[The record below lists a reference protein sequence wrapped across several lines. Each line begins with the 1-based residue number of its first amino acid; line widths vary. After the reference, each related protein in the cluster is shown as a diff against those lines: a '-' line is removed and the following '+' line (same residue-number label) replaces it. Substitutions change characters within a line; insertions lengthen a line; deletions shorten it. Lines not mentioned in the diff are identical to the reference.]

1 MKKLLL
7 IYLAL
12 NIQFLMGQDYDFG
25 KVSKEE
31 LSEKFNS
38 TDSSATASYLYKYR
52 KSFFEYIQNDGFQLV
67 TEIHERVKIY
77 NKDGFDYATKKIN
90 LFKDGGDSEKI
101 SDLKAFTFN
110 LVNDKIEESKL
121 KSDGEFDIELSKF
134 YDQKSFT
141 MPNVKEGSII
151 EYKYKVRSP
160 FIAVVD
166 EFKFQHDI
174 PVKKLLAIFDVPEY
188 FNYNVNVKGFLS
200 VVPKIENSTQDIT
213 FNTKTRS
220 GGFNYT
226 SSQTTF
232 NTSKISYIKNRSL
245 YEMTDVPAL
254 KSEPYVNNIDNY
266 RSSVKFELS
275 YTKFPNAMIKY
286 YSTTWEDVVKTIY
299 ESSNFGSELNKTGY
313 FEKDLEA
320 LLVDISDPLE
330 KISKIFSFV
339 KSQVKWNGYYGKY
352 TDNGVRQ
359 AYNERSGNVAEVNLM
374 LTAMLRSIG
383 LNANPV
389 LVSTRDNGIPVF
401 PTRDGYNYVIA
412 GVEVHSEIVLLDAT
426 SFYSTLNI
434 LPLRVL
440 NWEGRMIKKDGSS
453 VLVNL
458 YPKNAALESVYLN
471 VELFD
476 EGDMSGELR
485 NVKTG
490 HDGMYYRTEYN
501 GGNEDEFIE
510 KLENK
515 YGGMEISDFE
525 LTNSKDLTQPIR
537 ESFKFIQDSQ
547 VEIIGD
553 RMYFSPLFFLSTK
566 ENPFKLEKRE
576 FPVDFGY
583 PSENKYRIGITIPE
597 GYVIETL
604 PESAFLRLPDDL
616 GSFMFN
622 ITTTANQIQLVVNS
636 KIEESII
643 SPVYYETLKE
653 YFKLMI
659 AKTNEKIVLTKNLK

>member
-1 MKKLLL
+1 
-7 IYLAL
+7 
-12 NIQFLMGQDYDFG
+12 
-25 KVSKEE
+25 
-31 LSEKFNS
+31 
-38 TDSSATASYLYKYR
+38 
-52 KSFFEYIQNDGFQLV
+52 
-67 TEIHERVKIY
+67 
-77 NKDGFDYATKKIN
+77 
-90 LFKDGGDSEKI
+90 
-101 SDLKAFTFN
+101 
-110 LVNDKIEESKL
+110 
-121 KSDGEFDIELSKF
+121 
-134 YDQKSFT
+134 
-141 MPNVKEGSII
+141 
-151 EYKYKVRSP
+151 
-160 FIAVVD
+160 
-166 EFKFQHDI
+166 
-174 PVKKLLAIFDVPEY
+174 
-188 FNYNVNVKGFLS
+188 
-200 VVPKIENSTQDIT
+200 
-213 FNTKTRS
+213 
-220 GGFNYT
+220 
-226 SSQTTF
+226 
-232 NTSKISYIKNRSL
+232 
-245 YEMTDVPAL
+245 MTDVPAL

>member
-90 LFKDGGDSEKI
+90 LFKDGGNSEKI
-101 SDLKAFTFN
+101 SELKAFTFN

-188 FNYNVNVKGFLS
+188 FNYNVNVKGFLP

-213 FNTKTRS
+213 FNNKTRS

-266 RSSVKFELS
+266 RSSVKYELS

-359 AYNERSGNVAEVNLM
+359 AYKEHSGNVAEVNLM

-515 YGGMEISDFE
+515 HGGMEISDFE
-525 LTNSKDLTQPIR
+525 VTNSKDLTQPIR
-537 ESFKFIQDSQ
+537 ESYKFIQDSQ

-604 PESAFLRLPDDL
+604 PKSAFLRLPDDL

-636 KIEESII
+636 KMEESII